1 MKKVVLGLSLLAF
14 VANIS
19 LAHDKEKGSKCCSP
33 KMAAAHSKSKSKC
46 CAEMTKSAKV
56 EKVADKKAVKK
67 TA

>member
-14 VANIS
+14 VANVS

-33 KMAAAHSKSKSKC
+33 KTAAAHSKSKC

>member
-14 VANIS
+14 VANVS

-33 KMAAAHSKSKSKC
+33 KMAAAHNKSKSKC